1 MLKIE
6 HFSYDYGGHLAV
18 DDISFELKTGEI
30 AALIGPNGAGKSTT
44 MKVLTTLM
52 RPTSGTLTVAG
63 HDVVEEPIKVRENLG
78 YLPETNPLYDD
89 LLVYE
94 ALESI
99 AAQRHIPRKSRL
111 QVITEIAGQCG
122 LTDVIHCPIH
132 TLSRGYR
139 QRVGIAQAIIH
150 KPAVLILDEA
160 TTGLDPNQIREI
172 RDLILEIG
180 RERTVLIS
188 THILQ
193 EVTAVA
199 KRVILLNHGRIVCDG
214 NIDELIRDLAAKT
227 QNPNATIE
235 DLFVF
240 HTKS

>member
-52 RPTSGTLTVAG
+52 RPTSGKLTAAG
-63 HDVVEEPIKVRENLG
+63 YDVVEEPLKVRENLG

-89 LLVYE
+89 MFVYE
-94 ALESI
+94 ALEST
-99 AAQRHIPRKSRL
+99 AAQRRIPRKTRN
-111 QVITEIAGQCG
+111 QVIAETAEQCG
-122 LTDVIHCPIH
+122 LIDVIHCPIH

-172 RDLILEIG
+172 RDLILKIG

-193 EVTAVA
+193 EVTAIA
-199 KRVILLNHGRIVCDG
+199 KRVILLSHGHIACDG
-214 NIDELIRDLAAKT
+214 NIDELIKLVAQKMHKPDA
-227 QNPNATIE
+227 NIE
-235 DLFVF
+235 DLFAF